1 MITRNSGGHHNTW
14 IVHENVC
21 TKTKVFSG
29 SREKQLKHISYIVLL
44 KF

>member
-1 MITRNSGGHHNTW
+1 MIQTYISKQVIYSYSKYRIHG
-14 IVHENVC
+14 
-21 TKTKVFSG
+21 G